1 MVEMNARTQSGNGF
15 TLIELLVAMTIIALL
30 LSIVTP
36 RYFHS
41 VSKAEETVLKQ
52 DLSLMREALDKYH
65 ADTGKYP
72 DTLEDLISKKYF
84 RKIPVDPITQSST
97 TWILIPPSSTEKG
110 AIFDIKSGAPG
121 NAKDGTAYA
130 DW

>member
-1 MVEMNARTQSGNGF
+1 MTSLSNKPGSGF

-41 VSKAEETVLKQ
+41 VSKAEEAVLKQ
-52 DLSLMREALDKYH
+52 DLSLMREAIDKYH

-72 DTLEDLISKKYF
+72 DTLDDLISNKYF

-97 TWILIPPSSTEKG
+97 TWIPFPPSSTEKG
-110 AIFDIKSGAPG
+110 AIFDIKSGALG
-121 NAKDGTAYA
+121 NSKEGSAYA

>member
-1 MVEMNARTQSGNGF
+1 MSLPKQIETGF

-30 LSIVTP
+30 LSIVAP
-36 RYFHS
+36 RYFNN

-52 DLSLMREALDKYH
+52 DLSLMREMLDKYH

-72 DTLEDLISKKYF
+72 EKLEDLISKKYL

-97 TWILIPPSSTEKG
+97 TWILIPPASEEKG
-110 AIFDIKSGAPG
+110 AIYDIKSGAAG
-121 NAKDGTAYA
+121 NGKDGTPYA

>member
-1 MVEMNARTQSGNGF
+1 MSGRAQSQNGF

-30 LSIVTP
+30 LSIAAP

-41 VSKAEETVLKQ
+41 VSKAEEAVLKQ
-52 DLSLMREALDKYH
+52 DLALMRETLDKFH

-72 DTLEDLISKKYF
+72 DTLEDLISKKYL
-84 RKIPVDPITQSST
+84 RKIPIDPITQSST
-97 TWILIPPSSTEKG
+97 TWILIPPASSEKG

-121 NAKDGTAYA
+121 NSKDGTAYA
-130 DW
+130 EW